1 MAEQHAD
8 LVVVGGGAM
17 GLATA
22 WSAATA
28 SDARVV
34 VLERFG
40 AAHHRGAS
48 HGTERIF
55 RHAHV
60 DADYV
65 AMALAAEEAWTRIEH
80 EIGRTLIHRDGFVE
94 HGDLD
99 EMAVLERVGS
109 AQGLA
114 TERLSPDEA
123 VRRWPGMR
131 FATDVLY
138 QPEAGWI
145 RAAEGLE
152 ELTRLVTAAGA
163 DLRYDTPVASVEV
176 IDAGGASAAVEVR
189 AGDDVFVAPA
199 AVITAGAWTTTL
211 VRGVELP
218 PLTTT
223 EEHVFFL
230 ESRTPEALP
239 PAFLH
244 SGLDPVRYG
253 LPAANGLVKVGEH
266 HSGDVTTGDDRTFV
280 TTPERVERIVEY
292 VSEWHPG
299 LVPEVLDT
307 TTCLYTSTPD
317 HMFALTRS
325 GPVVV
330 GAGFSGIGFKY
341 VPEVGRRLAE
351 LALHGNS

>member
-1 MAEQHAD
+1 VTARHVD

-22 WSAATA
+22 WSAAAA
-28 SDARVV
+28 SGARVV

-40 AAHHRGAS
+40 VAHHRGAS

-60 DADYV
+60 DAGYV
-65 AMALAAEEAWTRIEH
+65 EMALAAEEAWTRIEH

-94 HGDLD
+94 HGDLA
-99 EMAVLERVGS
+99 EMVLLEQV
-109 AQGLA
+109 AAATGLA

-123 VRRWPGMR
+123 MRRWPGMR
-131 FATDVLY
+131 FATDVLF

-145 RAAEGLE
+145 RAADALEG
-152 ELTRLVTAAGA
+152 LTRLATAAGA
-163 DLRYDTPVASVEV
+163 EIRYDTPVSSV
-176 IDAGGASAAVEVR
+176 DAVDGGDAKVEVR
-189 AGDDVFVAPA
+189 CGDDVFVAPA
-199 AVITAGAWTTTL
+199 VVITAGAWTTTL

-223 EEHVFFL
+223 EEHVFFFS
-230 ESRTPEALP
+230 SRTPDVPP

-253 LPAANGLVKVGEH
+253 LPADNGLVKVGEH

-280 TTPERVERIVEY
+280 TPPERAARIVEY
-292 VSEWHPG
+292 VAEWHPG
-299 LVPEVLDT
+299 LVPQVLDT

-317 HMFALTRS
+317 HLFVLTRS

-341 VPEVGRRLAE
+341 VPEVGRRLAR
-351 LALHGNS
+351 LALDPTS